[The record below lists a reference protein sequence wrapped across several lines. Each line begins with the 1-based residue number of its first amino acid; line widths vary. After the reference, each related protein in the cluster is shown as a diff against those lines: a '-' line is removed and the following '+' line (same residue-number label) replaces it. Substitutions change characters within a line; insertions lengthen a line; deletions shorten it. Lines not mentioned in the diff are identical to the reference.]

1 MNVIIYYFRFAP
13 CDDLDD
19 RTNYFRW
26 LKLLYTSYISIL
38 NQGEKG
44 RVFYSVDICF
54 SETGADPSNFLFIGI
69 LPRVLVR
76 DFRVEFESS
85 RHRAIFEISSRC
97 GEPP

>member
-1 MNVIIYYFRFAP
+1 MNVIIYHFRFAP

-38 NQGEKG
+38 NQAEKG

-54 SETGADPSNFLFIGI
+54 SETGADPRNFLFIGI
-69 LPRVLVR
+69 LPRDLVR